1 MTATRLWAR
10 NELGRRWRA
19 LVVLGLIAGAAGGL
33 TIGAVVQA
41 QRSGNVY
48 ARYRDA
54 TASPDAIVFGTQSQ
68 AGQAQFMTG
77 EPIDY
82 SRVEALPEVIDSGQ
96 FNLSPVAIEV
106 PGHDEP
112 LGGLP
117 TSDAHLYRTLAKPLL
132 RAGRLPDPERDDEV
146 VVNELAAQGG
156 VKVGDRVTVVTSTNL
171 EAFFGTGTFDGPRIP
186 ATVVGIGNTPLDYIF
201 TSSEPSSYPSAG
213 VLTKHQD
220 VPRFGN
226 LVVRLE
232 PGTDI
237 TAFTARAQKALG
249 FADAPVRDLAEDRKR
264 FEHATGLER
273 TALLLFAAAVGL
285 AGLVLAGQALARTV
299 YGMHA
304 AGPTLSALGLTR
316 SEVISG
322 LVLPTVLT
330 AAVAATSATAL
341 AFALS
346 DRFTLG
352 LSRELEPNLG
362 RHADWATLLAG
373 AALIVVLVLGGAV
386 VAGLRATSRRAE
398 HQPGRGLGVLRGVR
412 AAAPLPLALG
422 ATMALESGRGQ
433 RSTPVR
439 PALAGAVAGVLGIVG
454 ALGLVRGIDH
464 ALDSPRVSGQVF
476 DGFLFPGD
484 EESIDATERAA
495 NAEPLVAAT
504 ALMIRRPL
512 VVAGEGLPVY
522 ALDAKKGNPA
532 FVVLKGSAPRSAT
545 EVAVAPSSLKAIGR
559 DVGDSIEIEGQRF
572 RIAGTALLP
581 QTAHS
586 SFDQG
591 AWVTSTG
598 MDRVKEPGD
607 RFGTEIAVQAKPGVS
622 SERLAEALAKRLP
635 EDAEPLDV
643 PGPPQD
649 VLLLRNVRTLPR
661 VLAGFLGLLGVAA
674 LGHALVTAVRRRR
687 NELAVLRAIGFRPAQ
702 NAMTIVWQA
711 TTVAVIGLLVGLPL
725 GIAAG
730 RVSWRW
736 VADSTPL
743 LYVAPIAGLAI
754 ALSVPGTLA
763 VANALAALPARR
775 AARLRAVDVLRT
787 E

>member
-1 MTATRLWAR
+1 MWAR
-10 NELGRRWRA
+10 NELGKRWRA

-33 TIGAVVQA
+33 ALGAFVQA

-48 ARYRDA
+48 ERYRDA

-68 AGQAQFMTG
+68 GGQAQFMTG
-77 EPIDY
+77 EDIDY
-82 SRVEALPEVIDSGQ
+82 SRVEALPEVIDSGH
-96 FNLSPVAIEV
+96 FNLAAVSVEV
-106 PGHDEP
+106 PGLDAP
-112 LGGLP
+112 IGGLP

-132 RAGRLPDPERDDEV
+132 RAGRLPDPNRDDEV
-146 VVNELAAQGG
+146 VLNELAAQRSGIE
-156 VKVGDRVTVVTSTNL
+156 VGDKVTIVTAINL
-171 EAFFGTGTFDGPRIP
+171 EAFFGAGEFDGPRIP

-201 TSSEPSSYPSAG
+201 TSSEPSSYPSGA
-213 VLTKHQD
+213 VLAKHQD
-220 VPRFGN
+220 LPRFGN

-232 PGTDI
+232 PGTDV

-249 FADAPVRDLAEDRKR
+249 FADAPVRDLAEDNKR

-299 YGMHA
+299 YAMHA

-316 SEVISG
+316 SEVIGG
-322 LVLPTVLT
+322 LVLPTLLT
-330 AAVAATSATAL
+330 AVVAAVSAGGL

-352 LSRELEPNLG
+352 LSREIEPDLG
-362 RHADWATLLAG
+362 RHADWTVLLPGGALLLLLVVGG
-373 AALIVVLVLGGAV
+373 AAL
-386 VAGLRATSRRAE
+386 AGLRATGKRPASL
-398 HQPGRGLGVLRGVR
+398 PGRGLGVLRGIR
-412 AAAPLPLALG
+412 STAPLPVALG
-422 ATMALESGRGQ
+422 ATMALESGRGP

-439 PALAGAVAGVLGIVG
+439 PALAGAVAGILGIVG

-464 ALDSPRVSGQVF
+464 ALDSPRVAGQVF
-476 DGFLFPGD
+476 DGFLFPDD
-484 EESIDATERAA
+484 EEAIDPMERAA
-495 NAEPLVAAT
+495 NAEPLVQAT
-504 ALMIRRPL
+504 ALMIRRPF

-522 ALDAKKGNPA
+522 ALESNKGGA
-532 FVVLKGSAPRSAT
+532 SFVVLEGSAPRSAN
-545 EVAVAPSSLKAIGR
+545 EVAVAPSSLKAIGK
-559 DVGDSIEIEGQRF
+559 DLGDTIVIEDQRF
-572 RIAGTALLP
+572 RIVGTTLLP

-591 AWVTSTG
+591 AWLTPTG

-607 RFGTEIAVQAKPGVS
+607 RFGTEIAVIAKPGVS
-622 SERLAEALAKRLP
+622 PEEVSEAIAKRLP
-635 EDAEPLDV
+635 DGQPLDI

-687 NELAVLRAIGFRPAQ
+687 NELAVLRALGFRPAQ

-711 TTVAVIGLLVGLPL
+711 TTVALIGLLVGVPL

-754 ALSVPGTLA
+754 ALSVPGALA

>member
-1 MTATRLWAR
+1 MTATRLWAG

-33 TIGAVVQA
+33 ALGAVVQA
-41 QRSGNVY
+41 QRSSDVY
-48 ARYRDA
+48 ERYRVA

-68 AGQAQFMTG
+68 VGQEHFMTG
-77 EPIDY
+77 KEIDY
-82 SRVEALPEVIDSGQ
+82 SEVIALPEVIDAGQ
-96 FNLSPVAIEV
+96 FNLSPVSIEV
-106 PGHDEP
+106 RGRDQP

-117 TSDAHLYRTLAKPLL
+117 TDDAQLYRTLAKPLL
-132 RAGRLPDPERDDEV
+132 RAGRLPDPARDDEV
-146 VVNELAAQGG
+146 VVNELAARDG
-156 VKVGDRVTVVTSTNL
+156 VEVGDKVTIITATDL
-171 EAFFGTGTFDGPRIP
+171 QAFFGGGEFDGPRIP

-201 TSSEPSSYPSAG
+201 TSSEPASYPSGA
-213 VLTKHQD
+213 VLARHPE

-226 LVVRLE
+226 LVVRLR
-232 PGTDI
+232 PGTDV
-237 TAFTARAQKALG
+237 TAFTARAQAALG
-249 FADAPVRDLAEDRKR
+249 FPDAPVRDLAEDNKR
-264 FEHATGLER
+264 FEHATSLER

-285 AGLVLAGQALARTV
+285 AGLVLVGQALARTV
-299 YGMHA
+299 YAMSA

-316 SEVISG
+316 GEVIGG
-322 LVLPTVLT
+322 LVLPTILT
-330 AAVAATSATAL
+330 AAVAAVSAAAL

-352 LSRELEPNLG
+352 LSREIEPDLG
-362 RHADWATLLAG
+362 RHADWAVLLPG
-373 AALIVVLVLGGAV
+373 AALMALLVVGGAAL
-386 VAGLRATSRRAE
+386 AGLRATSRRAE
-398 HQPGRGLGVLRGVR
+398 GLPSRGLGVLRGIR
-412 AAAPLPLALG
+412 AAAPLPVALG
-422 ATMALESGRGQ
+422 ATMALEPGRGQ

-464 ALDSPRVSGQVF
+464 ALDTPRVAGQTF
-476 DGFLFPGD
+476 DGFLFPENED
-484 EESIDATERAA
+484 AIDATERAA
-495 NAEPLVAAT
+495 NAEPLVQAT
-504 ALMIRRPL
+504 ALVIRRPL

-522 ALDAKKGNPA
+522 SLESSKGNA
-532 FVVLKGSAPRSAT
+532 SFVVLKGSAPRSADQ
-545 EVAVAPSSLKAIGR
+545 VAIAPSSLKAIGR
-559 DVGDSIEIEGQRF
+559 AVGDTIEIEKRRF
-572 RIAGTALLP
+572 RIVGTALLP

-591 AWVTSTG
+591 AWITSKG
-598 MDRVKEPGD
+598 MDRIKEPGD
-607 RFGTEIAVQAKPGVS
+607 RFGTEIAVQAKPEVS
-622 SERLAEALAKRLP
+622 PDELADALAERLP
-635 EDAEPLDV
+635 DAEPLDI

-687 NELAVLRAIGFRPAQ
+687 NELAVLRAIGFRPMQ
-702 NAMTIVWQA
+702 NAATIVWQA
-711 TTVAVIGLLVGLPL
+711 TTVAIIGLLVGVPL
-725 GIAAG
+725 GIVAG

>member
-1 MTATRLWAR
+1 VTATRLWAR

-33 TIGAVVQA
+33 ALGAVVQA
-41 QRSGNVY
+41 QRSADVY
-48 ARYRDA
+48 ARYREA

-68 AGQAQFMTG
+68 AGQEHFMSG
-77 EPIDY
+77 EEIDY
-82 SRVEALPEVIDSGQ
+82 AGVIALPEVIDSGQ
-96 FNLSPVAIEV
+96 FNLAPVAIEV
-106 PGHDEP
+106 RGHDQP

-117 TSDAHLYRTLAKPLL
+117 TSDSHLYRTLAKPLL

-146 VVNELAAQGG
+146 VVNELAARDG
-156 VKVGDRVTVVTSTNL
+156 VEVGDKVTIVTATDVQ
-171 EAFFGTGTFDGPRIP
+171 AFFGGGGFDGPRIP

-201 TSSEPSSYPSAG
+201 TSGEPASYPSGA
-213 VLTKHQD
+213 VLAKHTE

-226 LVVRLE
+226 LVVRLR
-232 PGTDI
+232 PGTDV
-237 TAFTARAQKALG
+237 TAFTARAQAALG
-249 FADAPVRDLAEDRKR
+249 FPDVPVRDLAEDRKR
-264 FEHATGLER
+264 FEHATSLER
-273 TALLLFAAAVGL
+273 TALLLFAAAVAL

-299 YGMHA
+299 YAMHA

-316 SEVISG
+316 HEVIGG

-330 AAVAATSATAL
+330 AAVAAASAAAL

-346 DRFTLG
+346 ERFTLG
-352 LSRELEPNLG
+352 LSREIEPDLG
-362 RHADWATLLAG
+362 MHADWSVLLPG
-373 AALIVVLVLGGAV
+373 AALLALIVVGGAV

-398 HQPGRGLGVLRGVR
+398 GLPGRGLGVLRGIR
-412 AAAPLPLALG
+412 SAAPLPVALG

-464 ALDSPRVSGQVF
+464 ALDSPRVSGQTF
-476 DGFLFPGD
+476 DGFLSPED
-484 EESIDATERAA
+484 EDAIDPTERAA
-495 NAEPLVAAT
+495 NAEPLVQAT

-512 VVAGEGLPVY
+512 AVAGEGLPVY
-522 ALDAKKGNPA
+522 ALESKKGNA
-532 FVVLKGSAPRSAT
+532 TFVVLKGSAPRSPD

-559 DVGDSIEIEGQRF
+559 GVGDTIEIEGQRF
-572 RIAGTALLP
+572 RIVGTALLP

-591 AWVTSTG
+591 AWLTPKG
-598 MDRVKEPGD
+598 MDRIKEPGD

-622 SERLAEALAKRLP
+622 PDQLAEALAKRLP
-635 EDAEPLDV
+635 DAELDI

-687 NELAVLRAIGFRPAQ
+687 NELAVLRALGFRPMQ
-702 NAMTIVWQA
+702 NAATIVWQA
-711 TTVAVIGLLVGLPL
+711 TTVAVIGLLVGIPL

-730 RVSWRW
+730 RVSWQW

-754 ALSVPGTLA
+754 ALAVPGTLA

-775 AARLRAVDVLRT
+775 AARLRAVDVLRA

>member
-1 MTATRLWAR
+1 MWAR
-10 NELGRRWRA
+10 NELGRRWWA

-33 TIGAVVQA
+33 ALGAVVQA
-41 QRSGNVY
+41 QRSGDVY
-48 ARYRDA
+48 ARYREA

-68 AGQAQFMTG
+68 AGQELFMTG
-77 EPIDY
+77 GQIDY
-82 SRVEALPEVIDSGQ
+82 SGVVALPEVVDSGQ
-96 FNLSPVAIEV
+96 FNLAPVAVEV
-106 PGHDEP
+106 KGHDEP

-117 TSDAHLYRTLAKPLL
+117 TSDSHLYRTLAKPLL

-146 VVNELAAQGG
+146 LVNELAAQRG
-156 VKVGDRVTVVTSTNL
+156 VEVGDKVTVVTAENL
-171 EAFFGTGTFDGPRIP
+171 EAFFGTGEFDGVRIP

-201 TSSEPSSYPSAG
+201 TSDEASSYPSGA
-213 VLTKHQD
+213 VLAKHEEI
-220 VPRFGN
+220 PRFGN
-226 LVVRLE
+226 LVVRLR
-232 PGTDI
+232 PGTDV
-237 TAFTARAQKALG
+237 TAFTARAQAALG
-249 FADAPVRDLAEDRKR
+249 LPDAPVRDLAEDRKR
-264 FEHATGLER
+264 FEHATSLER

-299 YGMHA
+299 FAMHA

-316 SEVISG
+316 NEVIGG
-322 LVLPTVLT
+322 LVLPTLLT
-330 AAVAATSATAL
+330 AAVGAVSAAGL

-352 LSRELEPNLG
+352 LSREIEPNLG
-362 RHADWATLLAG
+362 RHADWAVLLPG
-373 AALIVVLVLGGAV
+373 AALLALLVVGGAAL
-386 VAGLRATSRRAE
+386 AGMRATSRRAE
-398 HQPGRGLGVLRGVR
+398 GLPGRGLGILRGIR
-412 AAAPLPLALG
+412 SAAPLPLALG

-464 ALDSPRVSGQVF
+464 ALDSPRVSGQTF
-476 DGFLFPGD
+476 DGFLFPD
-484 EESIDATERAA
+484 EEHSITEMQRAA
-495 NAEPLVAAT
+495 NAEPLVGAV
-504 ALMIRRPL
+504 ALMIKRPF

-522 ALDAKKGNPA
+522 ALDTTKGNA
-532 FVVLKGSAPRSAT
+532 DFVVIEGSGPRSPD
-545 EVAVAPSSLKAIGR
+545 EVAVAPSSLKAIGKH
-559 DVGDSIEIEGQRF
+559 VGDTIEIEDQRF
-572 RIAGTALLP
+572 RVVGKTLLP
-581 QTAHS
+581 QTPHS

-591 AWVTSTG
+591 AWITSKG
-598 MDRVKEPGD
+598 MDRLKDSDDV
-607 RFGTEIAVQAKPGVS
+607 FGTEVAVQARPGVS
-622 SERLAEALAKRLP
+622 PERLSEALAKRLP
-635 EDAEPLDV
+635 GAEELEI

-702 NAMTIVWQA
+702 NAATIVWQA

-730 RVSWRW
+730 RLSWQW

-754 ALSVPGTLA
+754 ALAIPGTLA
-763 VANALAALPARR
+763 VANGLAALPARR